1 MVCIFTFCFLKMMVY
16 YHTIAVVIISY
27 ILKKKQQEKSFMK
40 SRGGLTEQQNHLT
53 GIAAWSND
61 IGQTVTDPCDVIT
74 GLRLIGS
81 LCATS
86 TVYEITMAGLNKQQ
100 PSIFILVFIS

>member
-1 MVCIFTFCFLKMMVY
+1 MDRCIY
-16 YHTIAVVIISY
+16 YAIAVVMVSH
-27 ILKKKQQEKSFMK
+27 ILKKSSKNQKSFMK

-53 GIAAWSND
+53 GIAAGSND

-81 LCATS
+81 LCVTS
-86 TVYEITMAGLNKQQ
+86 TV
-100 PSIFILVFIS
+100 

>member
-16 YHTIAVVIISY
+16 YHTIAVVIISH

-53 GIAAWSND
+53 GIAA
-61 IGQTVTDPCDVIT
+61 
-74 GLRLIGS
+74 
-81 LCATS
+81 
-86 TVYEITMAGLNKQQ
+86 
-100 PSIFILVFIS
+100 

>member
-1 MVCIFTFCFLKMMVY
+1 MVS
-16 YHTIAVVIISY
+16 H
-27 ILKKKQQEKSFMK
+27 ILKKSSKNQKRFIMK

-53 GIAAWSND
+53 GIAAGSND

-81 LCATS
+81 LCVTS
-86 TVYEITMAGLNKQQ
+86 TV
-100 PSIFILVFIS
+100 